1 MKTIAKNALGALSS
15 RFGSRMEQ
23 TSGMTLDQLQT
34 AVQNGDEKSLCWLK
48 KAAMDA
54 AERLQK
60 ENPQQFA
67 MIARITGGRI
77 PFFGSR

>member
-1 MKTIAKNALGALSS
+1 MKTIATNALGALSS
-15 RFGSRMEQ
+15 RFGSQMEQ
-23 TSGMTLDQLQT
+23 TSGMTLEQLQT

-48 KAAMDA
+48 KAAMAA

-60 ENPQQFA
+60 ENPQQLA

>member
-1 MKTIAKNALGALSS
+1 MNTIANNALGALSS
-15 RFGSRMEQ
+15 RFGAQMEQ
-23 TSGMTLDQLQT
+23 TSGMTLEQLQS

-48 KAAMDA
+48 KAAMEA

-67 MIARITGGRI
+67 MIARMSGGRI
-77 PFFGSR
+77 PFFGLK